1 MARTS
6 TEDRIAKL
14 EAQLAAAKQAEVTK
28 AANADAKDLE
38 IMAKQDEIIAK
49 ANARKDAAALRISER
64 AQTSVSTSTQL
75 TFSTTE
81 VDEV

>member
-64 AQTSVSTSTQL
+64 AGLATPAAQL
-75 TFSTTE
+75 TFSGTE
-81 VDEV
+81 TDEV